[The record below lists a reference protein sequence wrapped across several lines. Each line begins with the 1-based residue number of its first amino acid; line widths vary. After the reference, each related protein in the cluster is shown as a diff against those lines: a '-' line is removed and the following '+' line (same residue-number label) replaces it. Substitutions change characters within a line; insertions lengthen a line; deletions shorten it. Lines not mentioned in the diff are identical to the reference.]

1 MTPTYKRLQP
11 PVLGEVMRDLT
22 RNGDVDMAARL
33 QQASGL
39 VSERKEPPKP
49 KKEPVVR
56 KHPFAYLYIT
66 DRSLPEAEQRKRL
79 SELIQGFK
87 KSDDKSTRMLFKTFE
102 YITVTLPGNT
112 FVVAAKVDSKKF
124 QTSRL
129 AKYLASQRN
138 KHKLAVYMRKPRTD
152 VQRSKTST

>member
-11 PVLGEVMRDLT
+11 PVLGEVMRDLA
-22 RNGDVDMAARL
+22 NSGDVDMAARL

-39 VSERKEPPKP
+39 VSERKEPKP

-56 KHPFAYLYIT
+56 KHPFAYLYID
-66 DRSLPEAEQRKRL
+66 DRSLPEVEQRKRL
-79 SELIQGFK
+79 SELVAGFK
-87 KSDDKSTRMLFKTFE
+87 KSDDKNVRMLFKTFE

-112 FVVAAKVDSKKF
+112 FVVAAKIDSKKF
-124 QTSRL
+124 QASRL